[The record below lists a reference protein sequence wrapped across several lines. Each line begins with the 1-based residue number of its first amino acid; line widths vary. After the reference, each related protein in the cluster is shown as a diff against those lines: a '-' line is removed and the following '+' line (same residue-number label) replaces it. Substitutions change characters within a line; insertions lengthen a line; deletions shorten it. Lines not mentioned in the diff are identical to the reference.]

1 MQKPVNSVRGI
12 VIGAMDGYTSS
23 ITKMAR
29 NVIEILARREGMLAN
44 SRNHQR
50 REISSYRRIITVGAS
65 S

>member
-1 MQKPVNSVRGI
+1 MQKPANTVRGI
-12 VIGAMDGYTSS
+12 VIRAMKGYTTI

-29 NVIEILARREGMLAN
+29 NVIEILARRKGMLAI

-50 REISSYRRIITVGAS
+50 RGISSYRRIITVSTS